1 MWTLC
6 GTCRKSFKNIDG
18 VEEVK
23 VSLENKTAEVAM
35 NKDITDEVFKNVIS
49 EEGYEVVSI
58 K

>member
-1 MWTLC
+1 MAHVEKAL
-6 GTCRKSFKNIDG
+6 KNIDG